1 MVQKIHPL
9 GVIWVPN
16 FSPYVER
23 FQIQKLLSK
32 CSILEP
38 SLYYLVFLPH
48 FLCRRFMVIKPDQR
62 MGQKEVGI
70 WVIKKILDVHFDH
83 YLSLLFESS
92 QLIFFN

>member
-23 FQIQKLLSK
+23 FQNRKLLSK

-38 SLYYLVFLPH
+38 FLYYLTVAKFSSN
-48 FLCRRFMVIKPDQR
+48 KY
-62 MGQKEVGI
+62 
-70 WVIKKILDVHFDH
+70 
-83 YLSLLFESS
+83 YL
-92 QLIFFN
+92 